1 MKMAEAGSST
11 FMIEIITPERKFFQ
25 RDVQCVV
32 VPAPD
37 GELGILKGH
46 APMVAAISTGLIKI
60 KQEDG
65 KWIEAFTSEGFLEV
79 RQDETIILSQEVE
92 WPDEIDLKRAQAEKQ
107 RAEEKLRQAE
117 SMRQYRESRITLT
130 RQLVKLKVKDH
141 YKSLE

>member
-1 MKMAEAGSST
+1 MAESNNSS

-25 RDVQCVV
+25 REVECVV

-60 KQEDG
+60 KHEG
-65 KWIEAFTSEGFLEV
+65 KWIEAYTSEGFLEV
-79 RQDETIILSQEVE
+79 RKDETIILSQEVE
-92 WPDEIDLKRAQAEKQ
+92 WPDEIDLKRARAEKQ
-107 RAEEKLRQAE
+107 RAEERLRQAE

-130 RQLVKLKVKDH
+130 RQLVKLRVKDH

>member
-1 MKMAEAGSST
+1 MAGSENST

-25 RDVQCVV
+25 REVQCVI

-46 APMVAAISTGLIKI
+46 APTVAAISTGLIKI
-60 KQEDG
+60 KYED
-65 KWIEAFTSEGFLEV
+65 KWIEAYTSEGFLEV
-79 RQDETIILSQEVE
+79 RSDETIILSQEVE
-92 WPDEIDLKRAQAEKQ
+92 WPDEIDLKRAKAERQ
-107 RAEEKLRQAE
+107 RAEERLRQAE

-130 RQLVKLKVKDH
+130 RELVKLQVKNH

>member
-1 MKMAEAGSST
+1 MAEHNDST

-25 RDVQCVV
+25 REVQCVV

-60 KQEDG
+60 KQDD

-130 RQLVKLKVKDH
+130 RQLVKLRVKDH
-141 YKSLE
+141 YNSLE

>member
-1 MKMAEAGSST
+1 MAESNSST
-11 FMIEIITPERKFFQ
+11 FTVEIITPERKFFQ

-60 KQEDG
+60 KQDG
-65 KWIEAFTSEGFLEV
+65 KWLEAFTSEGFLEV
-79 RQDETIILSQEVE
+79 RSDETIILSQEVE

-117 SMRQYRESRITLT
+117 SMRQYRESRIQLT
-130 RQLVKLKVKDH
+130 RQLVKLQVKDH

>member
-1 MKMAEAGSST
+1 MAESNNST
-11 FMIEIITPERKFFQ
+11 FTVEIITPERKFFQ

-60 KQEDG
+60 KQDG
-65 KWIEAFTSEGFLEV
+65 KWLEAFTSEGFLEV
-79 RQDETIILSQEVE
+79 RSDETIILSQEVE
-92 WPDEIDLKRAQAEKQ
+92 WPDEIDLKRAKAEKQ

-117 SMRQYRESRITLT
+117 SMRQYRESRIQLT
-130 RQLVKLKVKDH
+130 RQLVKLQVKDH